1 MWFKQL
7 GLEGGVEVDTDLS
20 AVCPMLSRLWFAP
33 GLQRFSVVLVR
44 IGCYHGRDVEGLVG
58 PVRVGRTF
66 LIMDNQIKRRIPAPE
81 LYLPGG
87 QPFGRASSRA
97 VARRVDRQAD
107 GVMGQAALAHVT
119 DQARAVLTAGALHN
133 IGALAGLAEQCA
145 QVAPAGGPYY
155 QAVLKAY
162 GLSAARGV
170 AEL

>member
-1 MWFKQL
+1 
-7 GLEGGVEVDTDLS
+7 
-20 AVCPMLSRLWFAP
+20 
-33 GLQRFSVVLVR
+33 
-44 IGCYHGRDVEGLVG
+44 
-58 PVRVGRTF
+58 
-66 LIMDNQIKRRIPAPE
+66 MDNQIKRRIPAPE

-119 DQARAVLTAGALHN
+119 DQAGALHN

>member
-1 MWFKQL
+1 MDPASRKPGGGGNSL
-7 GLEGGVEVDTDLS
+7 GWPAGTIQTDT
-20 AVCPMLSRLWFAP
+20 RK
-33 GLQRFSVVLVR
+33 
-44 IGCYHGRDVEGLVG
+44 DV
-58 PVRVGRTF
+58 P
-66 LIMDNQIKRRIPAPE
+66 IMDNQIKRRIPAPE

-119 DQARAVLTAGALHN
+119 DQARAVLAAGALHN